1 MKRRFKMN
9 SIIVHHR
16 RYLMGAALIILM
28 SIHLYAQD
36 VTLPSRYKSN
46 MAFTETLNLRMSVR
60 SFQQNPIPMEKLAWM
75 LWAMGMCQIDGKI
88 PGKIAVK
95 MNGFQFLYDPEE
107 HVLRLTAEAVPRMR
121 IYEAPVQIFLLP
133 MESESEEIDQNLW
146 IWRGMAGQAVYLGA
160 PALGLGT
167 VTIRGIGFPLG
178 YPQSV
183 APLEPRSLPENG
195 SFPDLDAVQALSLD
209 TLLTQFS
216 QIPQEAH
223 SISEETVSRLLWSAY
238 GFSFFQDTDRI
249 HRTVPSARGKYP
261 MTVYRVSSK
270 GLFRYISETHTLD
283 TLAASDLRPY
293 LSEIT
298 GFAWIGEVSPLLLL
312 MWDTEK
318 LSSRNSALYEAG
330 AMLLNVQLM
339 SQAMNLPSVWSTPD
353 SDSLQLNYPDYTF
366 PETQVPLMFI
376 GIKKEQ
382 RSSGLQDGI
391 YQGETNKW
399 PEMKVE
405 VTIQNGRIH
414 KITIL
419 DDRGTPAFTERMK
432 AVLPQRIIET
442 SSTEVDG
449 VSGATLSSNNLKK
462 AVQDALLKAR

>member
-1 MKRRFKMN
+1 MN
-9 SIIVHHR
+9 SIIIHR
-16 RYLMGAALIILM
+16 RRYIIGAALIILM
-28 SIHLYAQD
+28 SIPSFAQD
-36 VTLPSRYKSN
+36 VTLPSRYKSD
-46 MAFTETLNLRMSVR
+46 MAFTEALNLRMSVR
-60 SFQQNPIPMEKLAWM
+60 AFQQNPIPMGKLAWM

-95 MNGFQFLYDPEE
+95 MNGFEFLYEPEE
-107 HVLRLTAEAVPRMR
+107 HVLRFTAEAVPQLR

-133 MESESEEIDQNLW
+133 SESESEESDQNLW
-146 IWRGMAGQAVYLGA
+146 IWRGMAGQAAYLGA

-178 YPQSV
+178 YPLTES
-183 APLEPRSLPENG
+183 PLEPRSLPNG
-195 SFPDLDAVQALSLD
+195 SFPDLDPVQALSLD
-209 TLLTQFS
+209 TLLAQFS

-223 SISEETVSRLLWSAY
+223 TISEETVSRLLWSAY
-238 GFSFFQDTDRI
+238 GFSFFQDADRI

-261 MTVYRVSSK
+261 MKVYRISSE

-283 TLAASDLRPY
+283 TLSTSDLQPF

-298 GFAWIGEVSPLLLL
+298 GISWIGEVSPLLLF

-318 LSSRNSALYEAG
+318 LASRNSALYEAG
-330 AMLLNVQLM
+330 AMLFNIQLM
-339 SQAMNLPSVWSTPD
+339 SQAMNLPLVWSTPA
-353 SDSLQLNYPDYTF
+353 SDSLQLNHPDF
-366 PETQVPLMFI
+366 PIPETETPLMFI
-376 GIKKEQ
+376 GIKSEQ
-382 RSSGLQDGI
+382 HASGLRDGI
-391 YQGETNKW
+391 YPGETNKW

-405 VTIQNGRIH
+405 VTIQNGRIY